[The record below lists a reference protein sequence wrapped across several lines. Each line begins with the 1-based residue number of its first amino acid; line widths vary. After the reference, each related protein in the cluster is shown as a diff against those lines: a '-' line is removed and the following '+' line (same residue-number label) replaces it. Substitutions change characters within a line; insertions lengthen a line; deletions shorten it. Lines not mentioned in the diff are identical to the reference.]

1 MSGAEEL
8 YSLSVSTAWG
18 RFGLVATRKGL
29 RTVSWP
35 GVKPGGGQKTLEAGE
50 GPAEVAETLGT
61 TAEELTEYFSGKTV
75 RFTARLDLREQ
86 SDFAR
91 RVLRACTRIRR
102 GQVVTYG
109 QLAEQVGSASSARAV
124 GRVMAGN
131 PLPVVVP
138 CHRVLRGDG
147 GLGGY
152 SGSGGI
158 ATKRRLLAL
167 ENASAAKTKG

>member
-8 YSLSVSTAWG
+8 YSLSVATAWG

-50 GPAEVAETLGT
+50 GPAEVAETLGA
-61 TAEELTEYFSGKTV
+61 TAEELAEYFSGKTL
-75 RFTARLDLREQ
+75 RFTARLDLGEQ
-86 SDFAR
+86 SDFAL

-102 GQVVTYG
+102 GRTATYG

-152 SGSGGI
+152 SGPGGI
-158 ATKRRLLAL
+158 ATKRRLLIL
-167 ENASAAKTKG
+167 ENVSAARMKS